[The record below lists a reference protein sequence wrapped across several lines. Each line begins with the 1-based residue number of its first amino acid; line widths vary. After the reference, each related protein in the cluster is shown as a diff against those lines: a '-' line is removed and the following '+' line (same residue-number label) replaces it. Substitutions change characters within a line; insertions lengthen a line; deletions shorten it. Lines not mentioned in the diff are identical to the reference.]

1 MAPDSTPTTGLHIR
15 HAPAARGVAWV
26 TQSFA
31 LFFKHPLGFSLL
43 LMLFLGAVLLLVLL
57 PLVGPLLLVAAMP
70 LLTLGFAA
78 ATRAALAGKPVHA
91 GHLIEALGAGA
102 PASRRL
108 TLLRLCLVYT
118 ALTAL
123 VMLLAQAVD
132 GGGFERLHT
141 LMTAKRT
148 DATRQQIDALLA
160 EPRLRNGMALRL
172 LLLSALSVPFWHAPM
187 LVAWQGQGLAQALF
201 SSTLACWRN
210 RGAFCVY
217 TLAWIGF
224 SVALGLFA
232 GLAVA
237 LLGSPQM
244 ASLLL
249 PPAALMFAV
258 VFYVS
263 LYFVYADSF
272 GTGDAAAAGMSS

>member
-1 MAPDSTPTTGLHIR
+1 MAPDSTPTPGLHIR

-102 PASRRL
+102 AGSHRR
-108 TLLRLCLVYT
+108 TLLRLCLLYT

-123 VMLLAQAVD
+123 VMLLAQTVD
-132 GGGFERLHT
+132 GGGFERLHA
-141 LMTAKRT
+141 LMTAQRT
-148 DATRQQIDALLA
+148 DANRQQIDALLV
-160 EPRLRNGMALRL
+160 EPGLRNGMALRL

-187 LVAWQGQGLAQALF
+187 LVWWNGQGLMQSLF

-210 RGAFCVY
+210 RAAFVVNA
-217 TLAWIGF
+217 LVWVGVSA
-224 SVALGLFA
+224 ALGVVA
-232 GLAVA
+232 SLAVV
-237 LLGSPQM
+237 LLGAPQLM
-244 ASLLL
+244 TLTL
-249 PPAALMFAV
+249 PPLILMVSV

-263 LYFVYADSF
+263 LYFMYADCF
-272 GTGDAAAAGMSS
+272 AAAEPPGLPA